1 MSEITEKIK
10 EELLSRCRT
19 YQEKTGYDFWEEHI
33 QYVVKNAVELAK
45 EQGADIEIVELG
57 ALLHDISMPSQYG
70 SRDEHHI
77 YGAKIAEEL
86 LNKLDYPKEKI
97 ELVKKCVLNHRA
109 STNLKRETV
118 EEQCVADADAIAHF
132 DCIPSLFSLAF
143 KEKQMSIPEGTKY
156 VKGKL
161 ERDYDRLSAKSKELL
176 KNRYETIIEI
186 LFTK

>member
-1 MSEITEKIK
+1 M
-10 EELLSRCRT
+10 
-19 YQEKTGYDFWEEHI
+19 
-33 QYVVKNAVELAK
+33 KNAVELAK

-57 ALLHDISMPSQYG
+57 ALLHDISMPSEYG

-118 EEQCVADADAIAHF
+118 EEQCIADADAIAHF